1 MVRTERKEREFNT
14 RRAEIL
20 EQAEKI
26 FAAKGF
32 HDVTMAEIAGASGFS
47 IGSLYQFFKGKEH
60 LYSTMISE
68 KIDLMY
74 DKIYQEVKSTKDLAG
89 KIAKLID
96 AHLSFVENNAD
107 FFRIFLRGENEALS
121 EMMTSIRQKLIN
133 DYYKHLSFIEKIL
146 KSGIKNGVLRS
157 LPPREMAGALSHLI
171 RAASVDWVL
180 VPSKEPLSSKRAFIL
195 DIFLHGAE
203 KHDQ

>member
-1 MVRTERKEREFNT
+1 MVRSERKEREFNT

-180 VPSKEPLSSKRAFIL
+180 VPSKEPLSSKRTFIL
-195 DIFLHGAE
+195 DIFLHGA
-203 KHDQ
+203 KKYD

>member
-1 MVRTERKEREFNT
+1 MVRSERKEREFNT
-14 RRAEIL
+14 RRAGIL

-74 DKIYQEVKSTKDLAG
+74 NKIHQEVESTKDLAG
-89 KIAKLID
+89 KIATLID
-96 AHLSFVENNAD
+96 AQLQFVENNAD
-107 FFRIFLRGENEALS
+107 FCRIFIRGENEALS

-133 DYYKHLSFIEKIL
+133 DYYQHISFIEKIL
-146 KSGIKNGVLRS
+146 KSGIKSGLLRS

-180 VPSKEPLSSKRAFIL
+180 VPSKEPLSSKTAFIL
-195 DIFLHGAE
+195 DIFLHGA
-203 KHDQ
+203 KKYD

>member
-1 MVRTERKEREFNT
+1 MVRSERKEREFNT

-20 EQAEKI
+20 EKAEKI

-32 HDVTMAEIAGASGFS
+32 HDVTMAEIASASGFS

-74 DKIYQEVKSTKDLAG
+74 NKINQEVKSTKSLAD
-89 KIAKLID
+89 KIATLID
-96 AHLSFVENNAD
+96 AQLHFVESNAD
-107 FFRIFLRGENEALS
+107 FCRIFMRGENEALS
-121 EMMTSIRQKLIN
+121 KMMTSIRQKLIN
-133 DYYKHLSFIEKIL
+133 DYYQHLSFIEKIL
-146 KSGIKNGVLRS
+146 KSGIKSGLLRS

-180 VPSKEPLSSKRAFIL
+180 VPSKEPLSSKKAFIL

-203 KHDQ
+203 KHD

>member
-1 MVRTERKEREFNT
+1 MVRSERKEREFNT

-47 IGSLYQFFKGKEH
+47 IGSLYQFFKGKDH
-60 LYSTMISE
+60 LYSTMIGE

-74 DKIYQEVKSTKDLAG
+74 DKIHQEVKSTKTLAD

-96 AHLSFVENNAD
+96 AQLQFVENNAD
-107 FFRIFLRGENEALS
+107 FCRIFIRGENEALS
-121 EMMTSIRQKLIN
+121 EVMTSIRQKLIN
-133 DYYKHLSFIEKIL
+133 DYYQHISFIEKIL
-146 KSGIKNGVLRS
+146 KSGIKSGLLRS

-180 VPSKEPLSSKRAFIL
+180 LPSKEPLSSKTTFIL
-195 DIFLHGAE
+195 DIFLNGAK
-203 KHDQ
+203 KHDE

>member
-1 MVRTERKEREFNT
+1 MVRSERKEREFNI

-47 IGSLYQFFKGKEH
+47 IGSLYQFFKGKDH

-74 DKIYQEVKSTKDLAG
+74 DKIHHEVNSTKSLAD
-89 KIAKLID
+89 KIAKLIE
-96 AHLSFVENNAD
+96 AQLQFVENNSD
-107 FFRIFLRGENEALS
+107 FCRIFLRGENEALS

-133 DYYKHLSFIEKIL
+133 DYYQHISFIEKIF
-146 KSGIKNGVLRS
+146 KSGIKSGLLRS

-180 VPSKEPLSSKRAFIL
+180 VPSKERLSSKTAFIL
-195 DIFLHGAE
+195 DIFLHGA
-203 KHDQ
+203 KKNDQ

>member
-1 MVRTERKEREFNT
+1 MVRAERKEREFNT

-47 IGSLYQFFKGKEH
+47 IGSLYQFFKGKDH

-74 DKIYQEVKSTKDLAG
+74 DKIYQEVKPTKDLAD

-203 KHDQ
+203 KHGQ

>member
-1 MVRTERKEREFNT
+1 MVRAERKEREFNT

-146 KSGIKNGVLRS
+146 KSGIKNGILRS

-195 DIFLHGAE
+195 DIFLHGAK
-203 KHDQ
+203 KHGQ

>member
-1 MVRTERKEREFNT
+1 MARSERKEREFNT

-32 HDVTMAEIAGASGFS
+32 HDVTMAEIASATDFS

-74 DKIYQEVKSTKDLAG
+74 DKIHQEVQSTKAITG
-89 KIAKLID
+89 QIAALID
-96 AHLSFVENNAD
+96 AHLHFVENNVD
-107 FFRIFLRGENEALS
+107 FCRIFLRGENEALS
-121 EMMTSIRQKLIN
+121 EMMTSIRRKLID
-133 DYYKHLSFIEKIL
+133 DYYQHISFIEKIL
-146 KSGIKNGVLRS
+146 KNGIKSGLLRS
-157 LPPREMAGALSHLI
+157 LPPRDMASALSHLI
-171 RAASVDWVL
+171 RAASVDWLL

-195 DIFLHGAE
+195 DIFLHGAKKYE
-203 KHDQ
+203 Q

>member
-1 MVRTERKEREFNT
+1 MARSERKEREFNT

-32 HDVTMAEIAGASGFS
+32 HDVTMAEIAGASDFS

-74 DKIYQEVKSTKDLAG
+74 DKIHQEVKSTKGLAG
-89 KIAKLID
+89 KITTLID
-96 AHLSFVENNAD
+96 AHLHFVENNED
-107 FFRIFLRGENEALS
+107 FCRIFMRGENEALS
-121 EMMTSIRQKLIN
+121 KMMTSIRQKLIN

-146 KSGIKNGVLRS
+146 KSGIKKGLLRS

-203 KHDQ
+203 KHEQ

>member
-1 MVRTERKEREFNT
+1 MVRSERKEREFNI

-47 IGSLYQFFKGKEH
+47 IGSLYQFFKGKDH

-74 DKIYQEVKSTKDLAG
+74 DKIHQEVESTKTLAD

-96 AHLSFVENNAD
+96 TQLQFVENNTD
-107 FFRIFLRGENEALS
+107 FCRLFIRGENEALS

-133 DYYKHLSFIEKIL
+133 DYYQHISFIEKIL
-146 KSGIKNGVLRS
+146 KSGIKSGLLRS

-180 VPSKEPLSSKRAFIL
+180 VPSKERLSSKTAFIL
-195 DIFLHGAE
+195 DIFLHGA
-203 KHDQ
+203 KKI

>member
-47 IGSLYQFFKGKEH
+47 IGSLYQFFKGKDH

-74 DKIYQEVKSTKDLAG
+74 DKIYQEVKSAKDITG
-89 KIAKLID
+89 KIATLID
-96 AHLSFVENNAD
+96 AHLHFVENNAD
-107 FFRIFLRGENEALS
+107 FCRIFLRGENEALS

-146 KSGIKNGVLRS
+146 KNGIKNGVLRS

-171 RAASVDWVL
+171 RAASVDWLL
-180 VPSKEPLSSKRAFIL
+180 VASKEPLSSKRAFIL

-203 KHDQ
+203 KHD

>member
-1 MVRTERKEREFNT
+1 MIRTERKEREFNT

-20 EQAEKI
+20 EKAEKI

-32 HDVTMAEIAGASGFS
+32 HDVTMAEIASASGFS

-74 DKIYQEVKSTKDLAG
+74 NKINQEVKSTKSLAD
-89 KIAKLID
+89 KIATLID
-96 AHLSFVENNAD
+96 AQLHFVENNAD
-107 FFRIFLRGENEALS
+107 FCRIFMRGENEALS
-121 EMMTSIRQKLIN
+121 KMMTSIRQKLIN
-133 DYYKHLSFIEKIL
+133 DYYQHLSFIEKIL
-146 KSGIKNGVLRS
+146 KSGIKSGLLRS

-180 VPSKEPLSSKRAFIL
+180 VPSKEPLSSKKAFIL

-203 KHDQ
+203 KHD

>member
-1 MVRTERKEREFNT
+1 MVRSERKEREFNT

-47 IGSLYQFFKGKEH
+47 IGSLYQFFKGKDH

-74 DKIYQEVKSTKDLAG
+74 NKIYQEVKSTKDLAG

-146 KSGIKNGVLRS
+146 KNGIKNGVLRS

-180 VPSKEPLSSKRAFIL
+180 VPSKEPLISKRTFIL

-203 KHDQ
+203 KHD

>member
-1 MVRTERKEREFNT
+1 MVRSERKEREFNT

-32 HDVTMAEIAGASGFS
+32 HDVTMAEIASASGFS
-47 IGSLYQFFKGKEH
+47 IGSLYQFFKGKEY

-74 DKIYQEVKSTKDLAG
+74 DKIHQEVQSAKDITG
-89 KIAKLID
+89 KIVSLID
-96 AHLSFVENNAD
+96 AHLHFIENNAD
-107 FFRIFLRGENEALS
+107 FCRIFLRGENEALS
-121 EMMTSIRQKLIN
+121 EMTTSIRQKLIN
-133 DYYKHLSFIEKIL
+133 DYYQHLSFIEKIL
-146 KSGIKNGVLRS
+146 KSGIKSGLLRS
-157 LPPREMAGALSHLI
+157 LPTREMAGALSHLI
-171 RAASVDWVL
+171 RAASVDWLL

-195 DIFLHGAE
+195 DIFLHGAK
-203 KHDQ
+203 KHEQ

>member
-1 MVRTERKEREFNT
+1 MVRAERKEREFNT

-146 KSGIKNGVLRS
+146 KSGIKNGILRS

-203 KHDQ
+203 KHD

>member
-1 MVRTERKEREFNT
+1 MVRSERKEREFNT

-26 FAAKGF
+26 FAVKGF
-32 HDVTMAEIAGASGFS
+32 HDVTMAEIASTSGFS

-60 LYSTMISE
+60 LYTMMISE

-74 DKIYQEVKSTKDLAG
+74 DKIHQEVKLTKGLTG
-89 KIAKLID
+89 KIATLID
-96 AHLSFVENNAD
+96 AQLHFVENNAD

-121 EMMTSIRQKLIN
+121 KMITSIRQKLIN
-133 DYYKHLSFIEKIL
+133 DYYQHLSFIEKIL
-146 KSGIKNGVLRS
+146 KSGIKNGLLRS
-157 LPPREMAGALSHLI
+157 LPTREMAGALSHLI
-171 RAASVDWVL
+171 RAASVDWLL

-203 KHDQ
+203 KHD

>member
-1 MVRTERKEREFNT
+1 MVKSERKEREFNT

-26 FAAKGF
+26 FAVKGF

-60 LYSTMISE
+60 LYTTMISE

-74 DKIYQEVKSTKDLAG
+74 DKIHQEVTLTKGLAG
-89 KIAKLID
+89 KIAALID
-96 AHLSFVENNAD
+96 THLHFVENNAD
-107 FFRIFLRGENEALS
+107 FCRIFLRGENEALS
-121 EMMTSIRQKLIN
+121 EIMTSLRQKLID
-133 DYYKHLSFIEKIL
+133 DYYQHLSFIEKIL
-146 KSGIKNGVLRS
+146 KSGIKRGLLRS
-157 LPPREMAGALSHLI
+157 LPPRDIASALSHLI
-171 RAASVDWVL
+171 RAASVDWL
-180 VPSKEPLSSKRAFIL
+180 LLSSKEPLSSKRAFIL

-203 KHDQ
+203 KHD

>member
-1 MVRTERKEREFNT
+1 MVRSERKEREFNT

-20 EQAEKI
+20 KQAEKI
-26 FAAKGF
+26 FATKGF

-47 IGSLYQFFKGKEH
+47 IGSLYQFFKSKDQ

-74 DKIYQEVKSTKDLAG
+74 NKIHQEVKSTKTLAD
-89 KIAKLID
+89 KIAKVID
-96 AHLSFVENNAD
+96 AQLQFVENNTD
-107 FFRIFLRGENEALS
+107 FCRIFLRGENEALS

-133 DYYKHLSFIEKIL
+133 DYYQHISFIEKIL
-146 KSGIKNGVLRS
+146 KSGIRIGLLRS

-180 VPSKEPLSSKRAFIL
+180 MPSKEPLSSKTAFIL
-195 DIFLHGAE
+195 DIFLHGA
-203 KHDQ
+203 KKYDQ

>member
-1 MVRTERKEREFNT
+1 MVRSERKEREFNT
-14 RRAEIL
+14 RRAGIL

-74 DKIYQEVKSTKDLAG
+74 NKIHQEVESTRDLAG
-89 KIAKLID
+89 KIATLID
-96 AHLSFVENNAD
+96 AQLQFVENNAD
-107 FFRIFLRGENEALS
+107 FCRIFIRGENEALS
-121 EMMTSIRQKLIN
+121 EMMTSMRQKMIN
-133 DYYKHLSFIEKIL
+133 DYYQHISFIEKIL
-146 KSGIKNGVLRS
+146 KSGIKSGLLRS

-180 VPSKEPLSSKRAFIL
+180 VPSKEPLSSKTAFIL
-195 DIFLHGAE
+195 DIFLHGA
-203 KHDQ
+203 KKYD

>member
-1 MVRTERKEREFNT
+1 MIRTERKEREFNT

-32 HDVTMAEIAGASGFS
+32 HDVTMAEIANASGFS

-60 LYSTMISE
+60 LYTTMISE

-74 DKIYQEVKSTKDLAG
+74 DKIHQEVTSTKGLTG
-89 KIAKLID
+89 KIAALID
-96 AHLSFVENNAD
+96 THLHFVENNAD
-107 FFRIFLRGENEALS
+107 FCRIFLRGENEALS
-121 EMMTSIRQKLIN
+121 EIMTSMRQKLIN
-133 DYYKHLSFIEKIL
+133 DYYQHISFIEKIL
-146 KSGIKNGVLRS
+146 KSGIKSGLLRS
-157 LPPREMAGALSHLI
+157 LSPRDMASALSHLI
-171 RAASVDWVL
+171 RAASVDWLL

-195 DIFLHGAE
+195 DIFLNGAKKYE
-203 KHDQ
+203 Q

>member
-60 LYSTMISE
+60 LYSMMISE

-74 DKIYQEVKSTKDLAG
+74 NKIHQEVGYAKSLTDKIAT
-89 KIAKLID
+89 LID
-96 AHLSFVENNAD
+96 AQLQFVENNAD
-107 FFRIFLRGENEALS
+107 FCRIFIRGENEALS

-146 KSGIKNGVLRS
+146 KSGIKNGSLRS

-203 KHDQ
+203 KYD

>member
-1 MVRTERKEREFNT
+1 MARSERKEREYNT

-32 HDVTMAEIAGASGFS
+32 HDVTMAEIASASGFS

-74 DKIYQEVKSTKDLAG
+74 DKIHQEVQSTNGLTG
-89 KIAKLID
+89 KIATLID
-96 AHLSFVENNAD
+96 AHLRFVENNAD
-107 FFRIFLRGENEALS
+107 FCRIFLRGESEALS
-121 EMMTSIRQKLIN
+121 KMMTSIRQKLIN
-133 DYYKHLSFIEKIL
+133 DYYQHLSFIEKIL
-146 KSGIKNGVLRS
+146 KSGIKNGLLRS

-180 VPSKEPLSSKRAFIL
+180 VPSKEPLSSKREFIL
-195 DIFLHGAE
+195 DIFLHGAKKYE
-203 KHDQ
+203 

>member
-1 MVRTERKEREFNT
+1 MVRSERKEREFNT

-47 IGSLYQFFKGKEH
+47 IGALYQFFKGKEH
-60 LYSTMISE
+60 LYFTMINE

-74 DKIYQEVKSTKDLAG
+74 DEIHQEVKSTKDLTG
-89 KIAKLID
+89 KIATLID
-96 AHLSFVENNAD
+96 AHLHFVENNAD
-107 FFRIFLRGENEALS
+107 FCRIFLRGENEALS
-121 EMMTSIRQKLIN
+121 KMMTSIRQKLIN
-133 DYYKHLSFIEKIL
+133 DYYQHLSFIEKIL
-146 KSGIKNGVLRS
+146 KSGIKSGLLRS

-171 RAASVDWVL
+171 RAASVDWLL

-195 DIFLHGAE
+195 DIFLHGA
-203 KHDQ
+203 KKA

>member
-1 MVRTERKEREFNT
+1 MVRSERKEREFNT

-32 HDVTMAEIAGASGFS
+32 HDVTVAEIASASGFS
-47 IGSLYQFFKGKEH
+47 IGSLYQYFKGKDH

-74 DKIYQEVKSTKDLAG
+74 DKIHQEVISTKSLAD
-89 KIAKLID
+89 KIATLID
-96 AHLSFVENNAD
+96 AQLQFVENNAD
-107 FFRIFLRGENEALS
+107 FCRIFLRGENEVLS
-121 EMMTSIRQKLIN
+121 EMMTSIRQKLID
-133 DYYKHLSFIEKIL
+133 DYYQHLSFIEKIL
-146 KSGIKNGVLRS
+146 KSGIKSGLLRS

-171 RAASVDWVL
+171 RAASVDWLL
-180 VPSKEPLSSKRAFIL
+180 VPSKEPLSSKTTFIL
-195 DIFLHGAE
+195 DIFLHGAK
-203 KHDQ
+203 KHE

>member
-1 MVRTERKEREFNT
+1 MVRSERKEREFNT

-26 FAAKGF
+26 FASKGF

-74 DKIYQEVKSTKDLAG
+74 QKIHQEVKS
-89 KIAKLID
+89 AKGLID
-96 AHLSFVENNAD
+96 QIDALIEAQLHFVDNNAD
-107 FFRIFLRGENEALS
+107 FCRIFLRGENEALS
-121 EMMTSIRQKLIN
+121 KMMTSNREQLIN
-133 DYYKHLSFIEKIL
+133 DYYQHISFIEKIL
-146 KSGIKNGVLRS
+146 KSGIKNGLLRS
-157 LPPREMAGALSHLI
+157 LPPRDLANALSHLI
-171 RAASVDWVL
+171 RAASVDWL
-180 VPSKEPLSSKRAFIL
+180 LMPSKESLSLKRKFIL
-195 DIFLHGAE
+195 DIFLHGAQ
-203 KHDQ
+203 KHN

>member
-1 MVRTERKEREFNT
+1 MVRSERKEREFNT

-20 EQAEKI
+20 DQAEKI

-47 IGSLYQFFKGKEH
+47 IGSLYQFFKGKDH

-74 DKIYQEVKSTKDLAG
+74 NKIHQEVESTKSLADKIA
-89 KIAKLID
+89 ALID
-96 AHLSFVENNAD
+96 AQLQFVENNAD
-107 FFRIFLRGENEALS
+107 FCRIFLRGENEALS

-133 DYYKHLSFIEKIL
+133 DYYNHLSFIEKIL
-146 KSGIKNGVLRS
+146 KSGIKSGILRS
-157 LPPREMAGALSHLI
+157 LPSREMAGALSHLI

-180 VPSKEPLSSKRAFIL
+180 MPSEETLSSKRAFIL
-195 DIFLHGAE
+195 DIFLHGAA
-203 KHDQ
+203 KHDL

>member
-1 MVRTERKEREFNT
+1 MVRSERKEREFNT

-32 HDVTMAEIAGASGFS
+32 HDVTVAEIASASGFS
-47 IGSLYQFFKGKEH
+47 IGSLYQYFKGKDH

-74 DKIYQEVKSTKDLAG
+74 DKIHQEVISTKSLAD
-89 KIAKLID
+89 KIATLID
-96 AHLSFVENNAD
+96 AQLQFVENNAD
-107 FFRIFLRGENEALS
+107 FCRIFIRGENEALS

-133 DYYKHLSFIEKIL
+133 DYYQHISFIEKIL
-146 KSGIKNGVLRS
+146 KSGIKSGLLRS

-180 VPSKEPLSSKRAFIL
+180 VPSKEPLSSKTAFIL
-195 DIFLHGAE
+195 DIFLHGAK
-203 KHDQ
+203 KHDE